1 MAHLYT
7 FELTYIK
14 GGKEYTRNYTK
25 FCQYPKKTKLFKE
38 INYLLDNKVIKEYK
52 IF

>member
-7 FELTYIK
+7 FEVTKIK
-14 GGKEYTRNYTK
+14 DGKEYTKNYLK
-25 FCQYPKKTKLFKE
+25 FCQYPKKTKLYKSL
-38 INYLLDNKVIKEYK
+38 IYLLNNNEITEFK